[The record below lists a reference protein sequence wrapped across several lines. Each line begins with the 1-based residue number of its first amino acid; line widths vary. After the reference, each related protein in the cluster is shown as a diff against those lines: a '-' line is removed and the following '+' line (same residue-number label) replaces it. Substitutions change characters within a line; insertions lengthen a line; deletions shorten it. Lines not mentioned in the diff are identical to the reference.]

1 VTVWASDIILRLS
14 VELARA
20 SELATQIEETMD
32 HSQTRREHDLRN
44 VQNLDLL
51 AQTLADLG
59 RFTQALAPM
68 LTTLAVSPST
78 ATGGMALRGVA
89 DRLAGTAEDTVND
102 ASGDVCVF

>member
-1 VTVWASDIILRLS
+1 MLRLS

-20 SELATQIEETMD
+20 SDLAVQIEETMD
-32 HSQTRREHDLRN
+32 HGQTRREHDLRN

-68 LTTLAVSPST
+68 LTTLAVSPGT

-89 DRLAGTAEDTVND
+89 DRLAGAAVDLPED
-102 ASGDVCVF
+102 AGGDVCVF

>member
-1 VTVWASDIILRLS
+1 MLRLS

-20 SELATQIEETMD
+20 SDLAVQIEETMD
-32 HSQTRREHDLRN
+32 HGQTRREHDLRN

-68 LTTLAVSPST
+68 LTTLAVSPGT
-78 ATGGMALRGVA
+78 ATGGWHC
-89 DRLAGTAEDTVND
+89 AGWLTD
-102 ASGDVCVF
+102 